1 MRRSWLVVVLALV
14 ALGAG
19 AAVGWAAWRG
29 DDHDDY
35 TQRLEQYP
43 ESGEPHVFVNLPDGE
58 AQLALGSP
66 DGHRLVVQ
74 WRDPDG
80 HGWTKPETVYE
91 DSKLRAIENTV
102 RYGGGTVGIV
112 ETYVPDT
119 NEDNDDNAVY
129 IAVVCRDLVCD
140 ATESLTTEAQ
150 VTPDGA
156 TAFLGSSP
164 TGALFWDS
172 TDGFHEAAWRNH
184 PGFDASTSSTSEP
197 VLAPDGSLRVVGS
210 RPARGDCTYELYTS
224 EPGAAALTASARVT
238 TPLRGRAR
246 SDCRS
251 SLRTWSDSWVE
262 VNDPELRAATV
273 WFVRDGDAWTST
285 TEDASGLA
293 QIDVRGCCDTY
304 AAGFI
309 HWNSVAFGSPDGQRI
324 QVQSHLLGD
333 EQWSEPVVLDG
344 APPRSRCTSLD
355 GFEAGPKGFALV
367 LSCRGGVAVA
377 ASADLR
383 DWTSTYLPGVT
394 GEALPD
400 DEGLRIG
407 GELVWSPDDGFVD

>member
-1 MRRSWLVVVLALV
+1 MRHDRGAHHRSGGDPGRRHRIPRRLPHRRALLGLDRGVPRGGLA
-14 ALGAG
+14 
-19 AAVGWAAWRG
+19 
-29 DDHDDY
+29 
-35 TQRLEQYP
+35 QP
-43 ESGEPHVFVNLPDGE
+43 
-58 AQLALGSP
+58 
-66 DGHRLVVQ
+66 
-74 WRDPDG
+74 
-80 HGWTKPETVYE
+80 
-91 DSKLRAIENTV
+91 
-102 RYGGGTVGIV
+102 
-112 ETYVPDT
+112 
-119 NEDNDDNAVY
+119 
-129 IAVVCRDLVCD
+129 
-140 ATESLTTEAQ
+140 
-150 VTPDGA
+150 
-156 TAFLGSSP
+156 
-164 TGALFWDS
+164 
-172 TDGFHEAAWRNH
+172 

-210 RPARGDCTYELYTS
+210 RPARGDCTYELYAS

-262 VNDPELRAATV
+262 VNDPEFRAATV

-309 HWNSVAFGSPDGQRI
+309 HWNSVARLARRTADPGAEPPARGRAVERAGGARRRSPT
-324 QVQSHLLGD
+324 
-333 EQWSEPVVLDG
+333 
-344 APPRSRCTSLD
+344 SRCTSLN
-355 GFEAGPKGFALV
+355 GFEAGPKGYALV

-394 GEALPD
+394 GEALPG

-407 GELVWSPDDGFVD
+407 GELVWTPGSLVTRSFSEFDLLLRLVRGGIDAAQDCFGSG